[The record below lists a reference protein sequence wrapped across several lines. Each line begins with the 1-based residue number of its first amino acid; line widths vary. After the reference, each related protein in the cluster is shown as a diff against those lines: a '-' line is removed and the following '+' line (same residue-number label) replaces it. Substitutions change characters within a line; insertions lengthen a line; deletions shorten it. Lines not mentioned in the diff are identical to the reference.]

1 MPINQ
6 HSLESIRHAAITGEN
21 IASLFEKMALGAQ
34 GVGSSGGLFVLSYL
48 DPEQLPEEGELV
60 PTITFALK
68 PFTRRQPPR
77 PDDAK

>member
-6 HSLESIRHAAITGEN
+6 HALESIRHAAITGEN
-21 IASLFEKMALGAQ
+21 VAALFEKMALGAQ

-48 DPEQLPEEGELV
+48 DPDQLPDEGELV
-60 PTITFALK
+60 PTITLALK
-68 PFTRRQPPR
+68 PFTRRQPPK